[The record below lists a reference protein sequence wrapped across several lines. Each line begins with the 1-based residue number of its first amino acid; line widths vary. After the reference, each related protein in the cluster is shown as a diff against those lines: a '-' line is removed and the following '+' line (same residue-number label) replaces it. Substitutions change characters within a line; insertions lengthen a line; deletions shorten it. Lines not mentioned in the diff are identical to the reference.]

1 MLSGFQ
7 LLIPLRQLCD
17 SCVQQIKK
25 LETDLSK
32 CDSHG
37 RRRRSCLCRCR
48 PSRSL
53 GVATGKMAA
62 KVLKGAKPAD
72 TAVDIFDKGK
82 SVINTKNAK
91 NSVST
96 VPEDALKEAG
106 QVIK

>member
-1 MLSGFQ
+1 
-7 LLIPLRQLCD
+7 
-17 SCVQQIKK
+17 
-25 LETDLSK
+25 
-32 CDSHG
+32 
-37 RRRRSCLCRCR
+37 
-48 PSRSL
+48 
-53 GVATGKMAA
+53 MAA

-91 NSVST
+91 ELGIT